1 MALLALLAFHVLHYE
16 PRLVAWFS
24 FLGLSWFLVMA
35 VRAVWATIEER
46 KMLLYA
52 FVPALLFV
60 ASEYFA
66 STMLE

>member
-1 MALLALLAFHVLHYE
+1 
-16 PRLVAWFS
+16 
-24 FLGLSWFLVMA
+24 MA